1 MVNSGAEIMEQ
12 NQNAAANEMGI
23 NLYQKRALNT
33 AVFERNDYPLI
44 ALGEEVG
51 EVMGKIAKFGR
62 KNNMSVEQVINAI
75 ANPQTSAVQELR
87 EQVGKELGDV
97 LWQWAVLSD
106 ALGFK
111 AFDVA
116 ALNLMKLQDRQQR
129 NVLNGEGDER

>member
-1 MVNSGAEIMEQ
+1 MEK
-12 NQNAAANEMGI
+12 NKNAAANEMGI

-44 ALGEEVG
+44 ALSEEVG

-62 KNNMSVEQVINAI
+62 KNNMSAEQVINAI

-97 LWQWAVLSD
+97 LWQWAVLTD
-106 ALGFK
+106 AFGFK

-116 ALNLMKLQDRQQR
+116 ALNLIKLQDRQGR
-129 NVLNGEGDER
+129 GVINGEGDNR

>member
-1 MVNSGAEIMEQ
+1 MEQ

-23 NLYQKRALNT
+23 NFYQKCALNT
-33 AVFERNDYPLI
+33 AVFEHNDYPLI

-97 LWQWAVLSD
+97 LWQWAVL
-106 ALGFK
+106 AKTLGFN

-129 NVLNGEGDER
+129 DVLNGEGDNR

>member
-1 MVNSGAEIMEQ
+1 
-12 NQNAAANEMGI
+12 
-23 NLYQKRALNT
+23 
-33 AVFERNDYPLI
+33 
-44 ALGEEVG
+44 
-51 EVMGKIAKFGR
+51 MGKIAKFGR

-75 ANPQTSAVQELR
+75 ANHQTSAVQELR

-116 ALNLMKLQDRQQR
+116 SMNLSKLQDRQAR

>member
-1 MVNSGAEIMEQ
+1 MNHE
-12 NQNAAANEMGI
+12 NQNVAANEMGI
-23 NLYQKRALNT
+23 NLYQKLALKT

-75 ANPQTSAVQELR
+75 ANPQPSAVQELR

-97 LWQWAVLSD
+97 LWQWAVLSNT
-106 ALGFK
+106 LGFK

-116 ALNLMKLQDRQQR
+116 SSNLLKLQDRQGR
-129 NVLNGEGDER
+129 GVLNGEGDNR

>member
-1 MVNSGAEIMEQ
+1 MEK

-23 NLYQKRALNT
+23 NFYQKRALNT

-44 ALGEEVG
+44 ALSEEVG

-62 KNNMSVEQVINAI
+62 KNNMSAEQVINAI

-87 EQVGKELGDV
+87 EQIGKELGDV
-97 LWQWAVLSD
+97 LWQWAVLTD

-116 ALNLMKLQDRQQR
+116 ALNLIKLQDRQGR
-129 NVLNGEGDER
+129 GVINGEGDNR

>member
-1 MVNSGAEIMEQ
+1 MEK
-12 NQNAAANEMGI
+12 NKNAAANEMGI
-23 NLYQKRALNT
+23 NFYQKRALNT

-44 ALGEEVG
+44 ALSEEVG

-62 KNNMSVEQVINAI
+62 KNNMSAEQVINAI

-97 LWQWAVLSD
+97 LWQWAVLTD
-106 ALGFK
+106 AFGFK

-116 ALNLMKLQDRQQR
+116 ALNLIKLQDRQGR
-129 NVLNGEGDER
+129 GVLNGEGDNR

>member
-1 MVNSGAEIMEQ
+1 MEQ

-23 NLYQKRALNT
+23 NFYQKRALNT
-33 AVFERNDYPLI
+33 EVFERNDYPLI

-116 ALNLMKLQDRQQR
+116 ALNLMKLQDRQAR
-129 NVLNGEGDER
+129 DVLNGEGDNR

>member
-1 MVNSGAEIMEQ
+1 MEQ
-12 NQNAAANEMGI
+12 NQNAAANEIGI
-23 NLYQKRALNT
+23 NFYQKRALNT
-33 AVFERNDYPLI
+33 AVFERNDYPLV

-62 KNNMSVEQVINAI
+62 KNNMSVEQVVNAI

-97 LWQWAVLSD
+97 LWQWAVL
-106 ALGFK
+106 AKILGFN

-116 ALNLMKLQDRQQR
+116 ALYLMKLQDRQAR
-129 NVLNGEGDER
+129 DVINGEGDNR

>member
-1 MVNSGAEIMEQ
+1 MEL
-12 NQNAAANEMGI
+12 NMCAANEMGI
-23 NLYQKRALNT
+23 NFDQKRALKT

-87 EQVGKELGDV
+87 EAVQKEMGDV
-97 LWQWAVLSD
+97 LWQWSVLAD
-106 ALGFK
+106 VLGFK

-116 ALNLMKLQDRQQR
+116 SMNLSKLQDRQAR
-129 NVLNGEGDER
+129 DVLNGEGDER

>member
-1 MVNSGAEIMEQ
+1 MEQ

-23 NLYQKRALNT
+23 NFYQKRALNT

-75 ANPQTSAVQELR
+75 ANPQTSAVHELR

-106 ALGFK
+106 ALASK
-111 AFDVA
+111 H
-116 ALNLMKLQDRQQR
+116 LMWQR
-129 NVLNGEGDER
+129 

>member
-1 MVNSGAEIMEQ
+1 MEQ

-23 NLYQKRALNT
+23 NFYQKRALNT

-62 KNNMSVEQVINAI
+62 KNNMSVEEVIIDIKNKYPDAM
-75 ANPQTSAVQELR
+75 ELR
-87 EQVGKELGDV
+87 EAVKKEMGDV
-97 LWQWAVLSD
+97 LWQWAVLCD
-106 ALGFK
+106 VLGFN

-116 ALNLMKLQDRQQR
+116 ALNLMKLQDRQKR
-129 NVLNGEGDER
+129 NVLDGEGDNR

>member
-1 MVNSGAEIMEQ
+1 MNHENKQ
-12 NQNAAANEMGI
+12 TAANEMGI
-23 NLYQKRALNT
+23 NFYQKRALNT

-97 LWQWAVLSD
+97 LWQWAVLTD

-116 ALNLMKLQDRQQR
+116 ALNLMKLQDRQGR
-129 NVLNGEGDER
+129 GVINDEGDNR

>member
-1 MVNSGAEIMEQ
+1 MEL
-12 NQNAAANEMGI
+12 NIFAANEMGI
-23 NLYQKRALNT
+23 NFYQKCALNT

-62 KNNMSVEQVINAI
+62 KNNMSVEQVINSI

-87 EQVGKELGDV
+87 EQVSKELGDV

-116 ALNLMKLQDRQQR
+116 ALNLTKLQDRQAR

>member
-1 MVNSGAEIMEQ
+1 MEQ

-116 ALNLMKLQDRQQR
+116 ALNLMKLQDRQAR
-129 NVLNGEGDER
+129 DVINGEGDER

>member
-1 MVNSGAEIMEQ
+1 MER

-23 NLYQKRALNT
+23 NFYQKRALNT
-33 AVFERNDYPLI
+33 AVFEHNDYPLI

-106 ALGFK
+106 ALGFN

-116 ALNLMKLQDRQQR
+116 ALNLMKLQDRQAR
-129 NVLNGEGDER
+129 DVLNGEGDER

>member
-1 MVNSGAEIMEQ
+1 MEL
-12 NQNAAANEMGI
+12 NMYAAKA
-23 NLYQKRALNT
+23 QQT
-33 AVFERNDYPLI
+33 AVFTRNDYPLI

-62 KNNMSVEQVINAI
+62 KNDMSVEQVINAI

-97 LWQWAVLSD
+97 LWQWSVLCNVLCMSPNHI
-106 ALGFK
+106 AEE
-111 AFDVA
+111 
-116 ALNLMKLQDRQQR
+116 NLFKLQDRKQR

>member
-1 MVNSGAEIMEQ
+1 MEQ

-23 NLYQKRALNT
+23 NFYQKRALNT

-62 KNNMSVEQVINAI
+62 KNNMSIEQVINAI
-75 ANPQTSAVQELR
+75 ANPQTSAVRELR

-97 LWQWAVLSD
+97 LWQWAVL
-106 ALGFK
+106 AKTLGFN

-116 ALNLMKLQDRQQR
+116 ALNLMKLQDRQAR
-129 NVLNGEGDER
+129 DVLNGEGDER